1 MFQARVGSEV
11 WSPSAALEAKE
22 NMLMIQV
29 LHNLRC
35 PQLVQVEMAS
45 IKMNILGKNLWKRE
59 AFEFIR
65 SEFIRVQ

>member
-35 PQLVQVEMAS
+35 PQLVQVEMAKYQNEHIRKKS
-45 IKMNILGKNLWKRE
+45 MEKRGL
-59 AFEFIR
+59 
-65 SEFIRVQ
+65 